1 MSNSL
6 HIAAPRLYRTTVVHT
21 RHGSTPHHFRHRA
34 FRLLLDI
41 DRLDET
47 MRSTHGLAHNKAA
60 LASLHDRDFGPRD
73 GTALR
78 PWIDRVLA
86 DAGLDA
92 PARVSLLFYP
102 RLFGY
107 QFNPLSLWFCENAA
121 GEVMA
126 VLCEVHNTFGESHSY
141 LLHQDGCAFEG
152 NVHGEYE
159 KVFHVSPFID
169 MDARYRFGI
178 RANADSLSIGIRETG
193 TRGDTVLVAA
203 ERGRGVELSTRSL
216 LSACAAMPWMT
227 FRITAMIYWHGLKL
241 WLRGARWRHKPAPPD
256 KEITR

>member
-1 MSNSL
+1 MNDNL
-6 HIAAPRLYRTTVVHT
+6 HIAAPRLYMTTVVHT
-21 RHGSTPHHFRHRA
+21 RHGSTPHRFRHRA

-47 MRSTHGLAHNKAA
+47 TGTTRGLAHNKAA
-60 LASLHDRDFGPRD
+60 MASIHDRDFGPRD

-86 DAGLDA
+86 DAGFDT
-92 PARVSLLFYP
+92 PARVSLLCYP

-141 LLHQDGCAFEG
+141 LLHQDGRAFEG
-152 NVHGEYE
+152 NVHGEHE

-169 MDARYRFGI
+169 MDAHYRFDI
-178 RANADSLSIGIRETG
+178 RANAGSLSIGIRETG
-193 TRGDTVLVAA
+193 TGGDTVLVAA
-203 ERGRGVELSTRSL
+203 EHGRGVALSSRSL